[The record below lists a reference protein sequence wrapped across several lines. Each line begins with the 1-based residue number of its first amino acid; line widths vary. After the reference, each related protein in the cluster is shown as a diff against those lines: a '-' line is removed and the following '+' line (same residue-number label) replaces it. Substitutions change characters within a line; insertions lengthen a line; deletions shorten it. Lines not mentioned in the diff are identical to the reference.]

1 MMSPRAAGTPH
12 VQKRRVPLWDNAR
25 WIAITLVVLG
35 HAILKLIAESD
46 VAYEFYLFVYAFH
59 VPLFV
64 AVSGY
69 FARSGPLGTRQLH
82 RLITDIVL
90 PYLIFE
96 TIWTV
101 VHWLLGGEF
110 RLDYSSPSWTLWFL
124 IALLAWRLALPFLVL
139 LRYPLLISVVI
150 SVGAGYFTS
159 VDSTFAISRTLGLLP
174 FFVFG
179 WQLRQWK
186 LTDRWLG
193 LNAATVWRWRI
204 GAITLFTAL
213 LGVIVANIDALREA
227 QVRQFLLYNEAY
239 PAFGYDQLWA
249 GGIRLGLMLLAFA
262 LVVAFLVLIPR
273 RRTWFTSYGAATMYI
288 YLLHSLVL
296 FPLRESG
303 VLGGP
308 QPGWVLPAMIVLS
321 VLISVALSQR
331 ILHTVFR
338 PLIEPRAR
346 WLFRRKART
355 DTGTIV
361 LPHLDPTIEQPA
373 EAPAAEA
380 PPADTPPDAPR

>member
-1 MMSPRAAGTPH
+1 MMSPRVAGTPH

-82 RLITDIVL
+82 RLVTDIVL
-90 PYLIFE
+90 PYVVFE
-96 TIWTV
+96 TIWTLAR
-101 VHWLLGGEF
+101 WLLGGEF
-110 RLDYSSPSWTLWFL
+110 RLDYSTPSWTLWFL
-124 IALLAWRLALPFLVL
+124 IALLIWRLALPFLVL
-139 LRYPLLISVVI
+139 LRHPLLISVVI
-150 SVGAGYFTS
+150 SVGAGYS
-159 VDSTFAISRTLGLLP
+159 ESIDSTFAISRTLGLLP

-193 LNAATVWRWRI
+193 LNTAGVWRWRI

-213 LGVIVANIDALREA
+213 LGLIVANIDALRVA
-227 QVRQFLLYNEAY
+227 QVRQFLLYDKAY
-239 PAFGYDQLWA
+239 PAFGYDELWA
-249 GGIRLGLMLLAFA
+249 GGIRLGLILLAFA

-273 RRTWFTSYGAATMYI
+273 RRTWFTTYGAATMYI
-288 YLLHSLVL
+288 YLLHSFVL

-308 QPGWVLPAMIVLS
+308 QPGWVLPATIGFS

-331 ILHTVFR
+331 IVRTVFH

-361 LPHLDPTIEQPA
+361 LPHL
-373 EAPAAEA
+373 EAPVDTSSAG
-380 PPADTPPDAPR
+380 PPAGTAPDAPR